1 MNPRTIMAVYAFLIG
16 LAVVGT
22 SNLAVISYADKPDED
37 DPPRNCFGQGASDF
51 ESGEMGEHSREGGAA
66 GDAPFDDDDKPGRQ
80 GIGNVGDDDDTNL
93 HPSELAEALGADCE

>member
-51 ESGEMGEHSREGGAA
+51 ESGEMGEHSREGGA
-66 GDAPFDDDDKPGRQ
+66 RQ
-80 GIGNVGDDDDTNL
+80 EMRHSMMMTNQDVK
-93 HPSELAEALGADCE
+93 A